1 MDTCDIL
8 IVGGGLAGL
17 ATALALGDLG
27 LGVRVFDQDSQAHA
41 LDDAYDGR
49 ASAISEASVRL
60 LRALGAWEGMASAAE
75 PIRDIVV
82 ADGFSSA
89 FVHFDHGK
97 LDQGNTPFG
106 HIIPNTAIRSALM
119 RRCLEHPHI
128 TLHHEA
134 RIARYDHFDHGC
146 SLTLNSGELFSG
158 RLLVACDGR
167 FSKTREW
174 MGITHRTTMYGQTA
188 VVCTVRHELPH
199 QGVALERFLSGGP
212 FAALPM
218 TDQRCCIVWT
228 EADDMAKHLLK
239 LDEPSFNESLNERAG
254 AYLGKIWLEGER
266 FSYPLSLVQSSGYVA
281 TRSVLVGDAAHGI
294 HPIAGQG
301 INLGYR
307 DVAAL
312 RDVLRDALHTGAD
325 IGDAIT
331 LERYQRWRAFDATS
345 MGMVMDGLVRLF
357 STNLPP
363 VRHLRRLGL
372 RAVEQLPPAKRFFM
386 LHAMGLLG
394 DLPEFLE
401 DIVVPSKNSTASE
414 SGMFSRTAAQ
424 CT

>member
-27 LGVRVFDQDSQAHA
+27 LSVQVFDQDSKAHA

-60 LRALGAWEGMASAAE
+60 LRAIGAWEGMASAAE

-97 LDQGNTPFG
+97 LDQDNTPFG

-119 RRCLEHPHI
+119 RRCLEHSRI

-146 SLTLNSGELFSG
+146 SLTLENSELFSG

-167 FSKTREW
+167 FSKTRAW
-174 MGITHRTTMYGQTA
+174 MGIEHRTTMYGQTA

-239 LDEPSFNESLNERAG
+239 LDEQSFNESLNERAG

-266 FSYPLSLVQSSGYVA
+266 FSYPLSLVQSSSYVA

-394 DLPEFLE
+394 DLPEFLK
-401 DIVVPSKNSTASE
+401 DK
-414 SGMFSRTAAQ
+414 AA
-424 CT
+424 